1 MLTPLIHCYSP
12 HDCPIS
18 FVVIKTILGVNLITY
33 ATRRQAGM
41 EERRAAD
48 AVNDF
53 GRDPIGEGGD
63 ERVYTIS
70 ACLVFFAEISVD
82 IQQESE
88 EICR

>member
-1 MLTPLIHCYSP
+1 
-12 HDCPIS
+12 
-18 FVVIKTILGVNLITY
+18 
-33 ATRRQAGM
+33 M

-70 ACLVFFAEISVD
+70 ACLVFFAEVSVD